1 MITSPQN
8 DKLKEIRRLQ
18 RHPDDRF
25 VAEGEDLVA
34 AAEQAGWPPVYR
46 LVAGVDVD
54 PALLDAVSGLGSGT
68 RIIGVYERRYA
79 APAGP
84 LCVALWGVRDPGNVG
99 AVLRSAL
106 AFGAASV
113 ALGPDCADPFGPKA
127 VRASMGA
134 IFVLP
139 VARVDDPAD
148 LPGARIGLAARTG
161 APLTGPL
168 DGPVTIVV
176 GAERTG
182 LPDDVLAA
190 CDAVAH
196 IPIASESLNAAMAA
210 TVGLYEVTRGRAPA
224 TAGQVPA
231 ADTRTTAAADT
242 RATAD
247 PGASAATAAQDP
259 TPDTRTTADP
269 GASAATA
276 AQDPTPDTR
285 TTADPGAST
294 ATAAQDPTPGTR
306 TTADP
311 GAVADV
317 LAEPAPPASNP
328 RIARVGA
335 S

>member
-18 RHPDDRF
+18 RHPADRF

-34 AAEQAGWPPVYR
+34 AAEQAGWPAVYR
-46 LVAGVDVD
+46 LEAGVDVD

-68 RIIGVYERRYA
+68 RVLGVYERRYA

-106 AFGAASV
+106 AFGATSV

-134 IFVLP
+134 IFALP
-139 VARVDDPAD
+139 VARVDDPTE
-148 LPGARIGLAARTG
+148 LPGAKIGLAARTG

-168 DGPVTIVV
+168 DGPVTILV

-210 TVGLYEVTRGRAPA
+210 TVALYEVTRGRAAA
-224 TAGQVPA
+224 TADLASTP
-231 ADTRTTAAADT
+231 DT
-242 RATAD
+242 RAT
-247 PGASAATAAQDP
+247 G
-259 TPDTRTTADP
+259 DTWTTADP
-269 GASAATA
+269 GAAATA
-276 AQDPTPDTR
+276 AGPASTPDTR
-285 TTADPGAST
+285 TAADP
-294 ATAAQDPTPGTR
+294 R
-306 TTADP
+306 
-311 GAVADV
+311 AVADV
-317 LAEPAPPASNP
+317 LAESPPRASNA